1 MKNPLVGITSDIKGK
16 FYEVE
21 SFYFTSLLQSGAIPV
36 MLPMIT
42 NRKDIKKISMKIN
55 SLLVS
60 GSRDIDPKF
69 YGQVKKY
76 KINSLDINRTLS
88 EISYIEEFAKQ
99 NKKILGI
106 CGGMQ
111 LINVHFGGSLIQ
123 DINSQL
129 NTKIDHSKA
138 KYHKI
143 KILKNTII
151 RRITSSSDLRVN
163 TYHHQCIDVLGRN
176 LIASSRTSDGIIE
189 SFESINKKILG
200 IQWHPE
206 LMNDRKNQMIFNWLK
221 S

>member
-1 MKNPLVGITSDIKGK
+1 MKNSIVGITSDIKGK

-21 SFYFTSLLQSGAIPV
+21 SFYFESLLKVGAIPV

-42 NRKDIKKISMKIN
+42 NKNDIRKISKKIN

-76 KINSLDINRTLS
+76 KINSLDIKRTIS
-88 EISYIEEFAKQ
+88 EINYIEEFTKQ
-99 NKKILGI
+99 KKKILGI

-111 LINVHFGGSLIQ
+111 LINVYFGGSLIQ
-123 DINSQL
+123 DIKSQL
-129 NTKIDHSKA
+129 KSKINHSKA

-143 KILKNTII
+143 KILKNTLVKK
-151 RRITSSSDLRVN
+151 ITRSSDLRVN
-163 TYHHQCIDVLGRN
+163 TFHHQCIDKLGSG
-176 LIASSRTSDGIIE
+176 LIASSSTSDGIIE
-189 SFESINKKILG
+189 SFESLNRKILG
-200 IQWHPE
+200 VQWHPE
-206 LMNDRKNQMIFNWLK
+206 LMKDRKNQMIFNWLK

>member
-1 MKNPLVGITSDIKGK
+1 
-16 FYEVE
+16 
-21 SFYFTSLLQSGAIPV
+21 
-36 MLPMIT
+36 
-42 NRKDIKKISMKIN
+42 
-55 SLLVS
+55 
-60 GSRDIDPKF
+60 
-69 YGQVKKY
+69 
-76 KINSLDINRTLS
+76 
-88 EISYIEEFAKQ
+88 
-99 NKKILGI
+99 
-106 CGGMQ
+106 MQ
-111 LINVHFGGSLIQ
+111 LINVHFGGTLIQ

-151 RRITSSSDLRVN
+151 RKITSSSDLRVN

>member
-1 MKNPLVGITSDIKGK
+1 MKNSIVGITSDIKGK

-21 SFYFTSLLQSGAIPV
+21 SFYFESLLKVGAIPV

-42 NRKDIKKISMKIN
+42 NKNDIRKISKKIN

-76 KINSLDINRTLS
+76 KINSLDIKRTIS
-88 EISYIEEFAKQ
+88 EINYIEEFMKQ

-106 CGGMQ
+106 CGMQ
-111 LINVHFGGSLIQ
+111 LINVYFGGSLIQ
-123 DINSQL
+123 DIKSQL
-129 NTKIDHSKA
+129 KSKINHSKA

-143 KILKNTII
+143 KIFKNTLVKK
-151 RRITSSSDLRVN
+151 ITRSSDLRVN
-163 TYHHQCIDVLGRN
+163 TFHHQCIDKLGRG
-176 LIASSRTSDGIIE
+176 LVASSSTSDGIIE
-189 SFESINKKILG
+189 SFESLNRKILG
-200 IQWHPE
+200 VQWHPE
-206 LMNDRKNQMIFNWLK
+206 LMKDRKNQMIFNWLK